1 MLINALYH
9 RFILTSIKAKR
20 KNRNKKNIQ
29 AYIYNIRRKGGIFM
43 EYTKDIILSMKEN
56 KGINKERISLFFK
69 FIKNNKFILS
79 LISITVIFMACD
91 VVLVNIFIKLLTKI

>member
-1 MLINALYH
+1 
-9 RFILTSIKAKR
+9 
-20 KNRNKKNIQ
+20 
-29 AYIYNIRRKGGIFM
+29 M